1 MKDRSCKTETQIK
14 RQEDEEGISL
24 LMSQRETTGLVA
36 IASKG
41 LPVGMVDLI
50 EETKTPASLIYK
62 SELNHLSLVTSY
74 NFSL

>member
-41 LPVGMVDLI
+41 LVGMVDLI

>member
-1 MKDRSCKTETQIK
+1 
-14 RQEDEEGISL
+14 
-24 LMSQRETTGLVA
+24 MSQRETTGLVA